1 MKARTPRVLRGF
13 STVRQRRN
21 SGHETWGGD
30 IICSVGE
37 RWTLSLTHH
46 SSYPSGG
53 AASHEATVN
62 TRGCRGKRTYSR
74 WRRRHPVAHAT
85 GCRLRTSPGCC
96 GKQHFETYPLWRRP
110 HPVVCTTGCGLRTS
124 LGVPRQADL
133 LVFTPGGAA
142 PARGNVQP
150 PGGRRGKRLQLIYP
164 WWRRPGKG
172 LRTSPGSLRQAAI
185 RTYPWWRRP
194 GKGLRTSPG
203 VPRQAAHPTAPV
215 GAAPARGYVQ
225 PWGVPRHAA
234 HSIYPGLRRPG
245 KGLRTS
251 PGVPRQA
258 AHPTAP
264 VGAAPARGYVQ
275 PWGVPRQAAH
285 SIYPG
290 WRRPSKGLRTS
301 PVGAA
306 TSGPFDIIFQAS
318 FKRHACSLL
327 SRRQGRPPQAGKHDA
342 LLHSGW
348 TPVGHSFA
356 HVAVIHFKP

>member
-1 MKARTPRVLRGF
+1 MALP
-13 STVRQRRN
+13 
-21 SGHETWGGD
+21 
-30 IICSVGE
+30 
-37 RWTLSLTHH
+37 
-46 SSYPSGG
+46 P
-53 AASHEATVN
+53 HEATVN

-133 LVFTPGGAA
+133 LVFTPGVAA

-185 RTYPWWRRP
+185 RTCPWW
-194 GKGLRTSPG
+194 
-203 VPRQAAHPTAPV
+203 
-215 GAAPARGYVQ
+215 
-225 PWGVPRHAA
+225 
-234 HSIYPGLRRPG
+234 RRPG

-348 TPVGHSFA
+348 TPGGHSFA